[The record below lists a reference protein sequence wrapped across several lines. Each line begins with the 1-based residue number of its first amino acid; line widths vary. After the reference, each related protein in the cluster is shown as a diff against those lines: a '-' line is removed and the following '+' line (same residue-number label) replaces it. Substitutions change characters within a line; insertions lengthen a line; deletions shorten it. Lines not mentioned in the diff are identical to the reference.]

1 MKARVIIVPRGEV
14 LDPQGKA
21 VHQAL
26 GRVGFD
32 EVAAVRVGKSFDIEL
47 EAGSAVEARERLE
60 AMCQKLLANQV
71 MEEYEIHLEGEPGS

>member
-1 MKARVIIVPRGEV
+1 
-14 LDPQGKA
+14 
-21 VHQAL
+21 
-26 GRVGFD
+26 
-32 EVAAVRVGKSFDIEL
+32 VAAVRVGKSFDIEL

>member
-26 GRVGFD
+26 GRVGFAD
-32 EVAAVRVGKSFDIEL
+32 VSHVRVGKSFDIEID
-47 EAGSAVEARERLE
+47 ADSPDEARQRLE

-71 MEEYEIHLEGEPGS
+71 MEEYEIHLEGDGGS